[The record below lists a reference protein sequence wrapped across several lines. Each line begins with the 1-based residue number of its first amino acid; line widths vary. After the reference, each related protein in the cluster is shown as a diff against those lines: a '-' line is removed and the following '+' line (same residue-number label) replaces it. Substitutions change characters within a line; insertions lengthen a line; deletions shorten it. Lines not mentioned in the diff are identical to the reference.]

1 MTCVSALTCV
11 GYLSTL
17 AQDPSGST
25 LLPKKMASFSHKPN
39 SKIIPP
45 HAYLGTPNSRHQ
57 ASSIQHVR
65 SHHVDGICP
74 TTIDSLDVPYQLLS
88 LYVDLVGLSN
98 RLLRANLR
106 FGLHNML
113 INRVISALK
122 PSLRLL
128 IELRI
133 FFFSGIEDP
142 H

>member
-1 MTCVSALTCV
+1 M
-11 GYLSTL
+11 
-17 AQDPSGST
+17 
-25 LLPKKMASFSHKPN
+25 
-39 SKIIPP
+39 
-45 HAYLGTPNSRHQ
+45 
-57 ASSIQHVR
+57 
-65 SHHVDGICP
+65 DGICP